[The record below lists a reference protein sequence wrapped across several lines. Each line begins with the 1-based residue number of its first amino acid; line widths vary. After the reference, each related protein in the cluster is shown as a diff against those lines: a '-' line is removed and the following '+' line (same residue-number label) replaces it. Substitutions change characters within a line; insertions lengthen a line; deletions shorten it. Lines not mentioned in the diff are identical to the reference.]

1 MKKLTLVNLMCRGKC
16 ITQFLMLPI
25 VDGKAVMSWETIDNL
40 FIHYYG
46 FKPQLGETISMGW

>member
-25 VDGKAVMSWETIDNL
+25 VDGKAILSLETIDEL
-40 FIHYYG
+40 FRKYWG
-46 FKPQLGETISMGW
+46 FTPQRGETISMGW